1 MAEFG
6 ETTIGNT
13 SPQKPERE
21 KINLG
26 NVQLSDNKQQIDL
39 DETRVKLFSF
49 SIYCALGILV
59 FIVITLLL
67 SVAVYLHLLVCP
79 MPNNPIPS
87 NFWHIPLLLAFMAST
102 ILSVILTLTARF
114 GEKRKPNDEGS
125 ETPIKALIDGVKEIK
140 NLLQDF
146 ISSKP

>member
-1 MAEFG
+1 MTEFG

-39 DETRVKLFSF
+39 DETRVKLFDYA
-49 SIYCALGILV
+49 IKWAIKILISV
-59 FIVITLLL
+59 VATLLITVL
-67 SVAVYLHLLVCP
+67 VYLYLLLCP
-79 MPNNPIPS
+79 TKEIPS

-125 ETPIKALIDGVKEIK
+125 ETPIKTLVDGVKEIK